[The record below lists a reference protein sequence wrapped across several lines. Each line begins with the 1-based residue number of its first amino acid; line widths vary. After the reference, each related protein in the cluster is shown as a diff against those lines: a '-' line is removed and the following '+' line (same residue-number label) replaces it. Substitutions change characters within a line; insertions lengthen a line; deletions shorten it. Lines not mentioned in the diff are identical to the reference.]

1 MSKTMMFTWVR
12 RCAGLLL
19 LAAMQA
25 RADGMQALDQ
35 FLQTVQYAQGS
46 FVQVVTSPPRQG
58 ETVGRK
64 KTSSGLFAISR
75 PNKFRFEYQ
84 KPFEQLML
92 SDGRTVT
99 IFDADLQQLTQRP
112 LKDVMPGTPA
122 VLLTGSNRSDLEKL
136 FQLRNA
142 PDRDGM
148 QWVVATPRTKD
159 STIVRIALGF
169 ASGAQGAQINS
180 FEVLDSFGQMSV
192 MKLSQVSHAPVSD
205 QQFVYKAK

>member
-1 MSKTMMFTWVR
+1 MLAWVHR
-12 RCAGLLL
+12 GMGLLFL
-19 LAAMQA
+19 VAVQA

-99 IFDADLQQLTQRP
+99 VFDVDLQQLTQRP
-112 LKDVMPGTPA
+112 LKEVMPGTPA

-136 FQLRNA
+136 FELRNA
-142 PDRDGM
+142 PDRDGL

-169 ASGAQGAQINS
+169 ASGPQGAQINS

-205 QQFVYKAK
+205 QQFVYKPK